1 MGVSEATNLVL
12 ENVSC
17 KGFPFHANPKKEII
31 KVLKHALIKNCA
43 ILGLDPSSET
53 ILVPDIHLAMVLKK
67 INSDKKV

>member
-1 MGVSEATNLVL
+1 LVL

-31 KVLKHALIKNCA
+31 NVLIDALIKNCA

-53 ILVPDIHLAMVLKK
+53 ILVPDIHFAGVLKK
-67 INSDKKV
+67 IISVRKV